1 MKTPDATAKE
11 TPTALNIGGLSPVD
25 TDPPVM
31 ATGAGLGALEEWC
44 DVVDQFR
51 SQDEIVAVVEVSTGI
66 DSGMSER

>member
-1 MKTPDATAKE
+1 
-11 TPTALNIGGLSPVD
+11 
-25 TDPPVM
+25 M